1 MPARRRRYIVGPV
14 TRRVSSHLY
23 WSRPFHT
30 STSKAML
37 VAIQYLTKFALE
49 GTPFR
54 PSASCLENTG
64 ASARPM
70 N

>member
-37 VAIQYLTKFALE
+37 MAIQYLTKFALK

-54 PSASCLENTG
+54 QLPRKHG